1 MSTEEIYNFIKVNDQ
16 IITGGQPTEDQLKSV
31 ATDGVGTVINLA
43 TIDPRRSLEDEA
55 GIVKSLGMTYHHIPV
70 EWGNP
75 KQSDFAA
82 FEQIMNQLPSGK
94 TLIHCQ
100 ANFRVTAFYSL
111 YGQKQLGWTEAQADE
126 FRARI
131 WKGSNYPVWE
141 KFIADMKAQLGK

>member
-1 MSTEEIYNFIKVNDQ
+1 MISMSTEEIYNFIKVNVQ

-55 GIVKSLGMTYHHIPV
+55 GLVKSLGMTYHHIPV

-131 WKGSNYPVWE
+131 WKGSNY
-141 KFIADMKAQLGK
+141 